1 MAASRG
7 LSVQNF
13 TTSFSDGQIFKAIL
27 DEYEHFLIEGR
38 SAAIVPLHQ
47 RLRTLGCNAQFSNPF
62 GTKHGRSQIFG
73 KDFVLAVLTFL
84 CSRLLA
90 PSKVCRKAV
99 VMQKSWRRYLQA
111 TLSERQAV
119 KRDLAKACSAYVQ
132 SKMAAANSCT
142 GLDPVVVTPKG
153 PITRIICGYL
163 CNVTRLM
170 CC

>member
-1 MAASRG
+1 MWFDSFHRPTDILQEIRRLGSVFTPNVADFEHDSPTQQERCETLLKEWTKAVAASRG

-27 DEYEHFLIEGR
+27 DEYEHFLVEGR

-99 VMQKSWRRYLQA
+99 VMQKSWRRYWQA
-111 TLSERQAV
+111 TLS
-119 KRDLAKACSAYVQ
+119 
-132 SKMAAANSCT
+132 
-142 GLDPVVVTPKG
+142 
-153 PITRIICGYL
+153 
-163 CNVTRLM
+163 
-170 CC
+170 